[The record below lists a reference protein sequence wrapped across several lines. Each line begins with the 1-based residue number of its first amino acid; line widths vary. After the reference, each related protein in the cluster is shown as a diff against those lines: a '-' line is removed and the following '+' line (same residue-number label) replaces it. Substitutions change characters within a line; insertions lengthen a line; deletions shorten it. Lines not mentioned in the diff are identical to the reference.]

1 MKYEDMAKIIS
12 KCYDIQ
18 ENDGNI
24 AGCKE
29 WAEARE
35 AIDTAIFKAGY
46 EQVWADGIIQQ
57 TFDEG
62 KKAGIREVVEFI
74 REGGYLMGDKWEA
87 KVKEEWGIADK
98 GVNTQGTE
106 ASPDRP
112 SYHRYN
118 D

>member
-1 MKYEDMAKIIS
+1 MAKIIS

-29 WAEARE
+29 WAEARK

-46 EQVWADGIIQQ
+46 EQGYVEGCFGIIEETQ
-57 TFDEG
+57 
-62 KKAGIREVVEFI
+62 KAHRAGIEEVVEWI
-74 REGGYLMGDKWEA
+74 ENKNDIDAGYPTRKAWVA
-87 KVKEEWGIADK
+87 KLKEWGIK
-98 GVNTQGTE
+98 
-106 ASPDRP
+106 
-112 SYHRYN
+112 N